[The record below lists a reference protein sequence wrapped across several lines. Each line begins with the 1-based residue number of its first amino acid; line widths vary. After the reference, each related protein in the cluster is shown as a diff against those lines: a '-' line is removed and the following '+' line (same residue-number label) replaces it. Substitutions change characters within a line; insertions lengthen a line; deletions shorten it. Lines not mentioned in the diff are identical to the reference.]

1 ALRKHIPGNPNV
13 IVVSRPGAGGVTG
26 TSYAYNAG
34 PQDGTYITM
43 LVSGNIVLPMLRE
56 GVKYDV
62 TKMQWIGSV
71 AVRPSVLYV
80 RKERGITSIEQAKK
94 QEVILGSVGKGSG
107 MSLWPKLLNTVA
119 GTKFKVVEGYKGGA
133 DIDLA
138 AEQGELF
145 GRQTSYTALTA
156 AKPHYIEKGLVN
168 IIVQFGPTIER
179 HKDAP
184 NVKTLVSG
192 DDLAVVRFLELSESV
207 GLGIWVRPEVP
218 KERVDILRTAMKV
231 ATADPAVRA

>member
-1 ALRKHIPGNPNV
+1 LTASGLCVQPASADDFYAGKTVSLMLPTGLGSSMGLYGRMLASALRKHIPGNPNV

-94 QEVILGSVGKGSG
+94 QEVILGSVGKGS
-107 MSLWPKLLNTVA
+107 
-119 GTKFKVVEGYKGGA
+119 
-133 DIDLA
+133 
-138 AEQGELF
+138 
-145 GRQTSYTALTA
+145 
-156 AKPHYIEKGLVN
+156 
-168 IIVQFGPTIER
+168 
-179 HKDAP
+179 
-184 NVKTLVSG
+184 
-192 DDLAVVRFLELSESV
+192 
-207 GLGIWVRPEVP
+207 
-218 KERVDILRTAMKV
+218 
-231 ATADPAVRA
+231 